1 MLDDSYPKV
10 YLYRR
15 IVLGKLFIDEHFD
28 EAIGV
33 ECIAERAFFSKF
45 HFIRL
50 FKKVYGKTPHEYLSH
65 VRIEKAKQLLAKNFS
80 VTETCFMV
88 GFQSVGSFA
97 ALFKRQVGKSPGA
110 YQVGERRR
118 REETLRLPFKFIPGC
133 FADTTSPAKKSNLRV
148 A

>member
-15 IVLGKLFIDEHFD
+15 IVLSKLFIDEHFD
-28 EAIGV
+28 EAIDV
-33 ECIAERAFFSKF
+33 KCIAERAFFSKF

-50 FKKVYGKTPHEYLSH
+50 FRKVYGKTPHEYLSS
-65 VRIEKAKQLLAKNFS
+65 VRLERAKQLLAKNLS
-80 VTETCFMV
+80 VTEVCFMV

-97 ALFKRQVGKSPGA
+97 ALFKRQVGKTPGF
-110 YQVGERRR
+110 YQFREHGRQ
-118 REETLRLPFKFIPGC
+118 EETLRLPLKFIPGC
-133 FADTTSPAKKSNLRV
+133 FADTIGPAKKSNFRV